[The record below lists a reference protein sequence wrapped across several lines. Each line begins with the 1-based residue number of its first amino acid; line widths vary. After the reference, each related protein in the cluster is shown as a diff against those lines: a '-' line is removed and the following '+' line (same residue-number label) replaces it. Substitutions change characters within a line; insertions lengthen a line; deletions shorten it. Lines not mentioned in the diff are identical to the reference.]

1 MGLNI
6 ENVCKSYNGKKVLDN
21 ISFNMD
27 DPGVFGLL
35 GTNGAGKTT
44 TIRIILG
51 ILEKDSGNVSWD
63 KKSVT
68 RENVNFGYL
77 PEERGIYPKAKVGEQ
92 LIYFAELKGLSKEQ
106 AKASLDKWSKR
117 MKIEEYLDMPAEK
130 LSKGNQQKAQFLTC
144 VMHDPELMILDEPF
158 SGMDPIN
165 TDIFKSVINEL
176 VSKGKYIIMSAHQM
190 PTIEEFCH
198 NIIILNKGRTVL
210 KGNLKEI
217 KDSYDIK
224 KISIE
229 TSKNVDDVIK
239 SFNLEVLKKEDNSYL
254 VGIDNL
260 SQSQEVLKAISAKG
274 IQVNK
279 FELVK
284 PTLYDIFVE
293 KVGEDKW
300 ESLKRY

>member
-1 MGLNI
+1 MGINV
-6 ENVCKSYNGKKVLDN
+6 ENVCKSYSGKKVLDN
-21 ISFNMD
+21 ISFNMSTS
-27 DPGVFGLL
+27 GVFGLL

-51 ILEKDSGNVSWD
+51 ILEKDSGSVSWNG
-63 KKSVT
+63 KNVT

-92 LIYFAELKGLSKEQ
+92 LIYFAELKGMSRAN
-106 AKASLDKWSKR
+106 AKISLEKWAKR

-158 SGMDPIN
+158 SGMDPVN
-165 TDIFKSVINEL
+165 TDIFKNVINEL
-176 VSKGKYIIMSAHQM
+176 IAEGKYIIMSSHQM
-190 PTIEEFCH
+190 PTIEEFCKD
-198 NIIILNKGRTVL
+198 IIIIDRGKTLL

-224 KISIE
+224 KIYIE
-229 TSKNVDDVIK
+229 TSKKVDDVIK
-239 SFNLEVLKKEDNSYL
+239 DFNLKILKNEDSTYL
-254 VGIDNL
+254 VEIDNL
-260 SQSQEVLKAISAKG
+260 NQSQEVLKSISNKG

-293 KVGEDKW
+293 KVGEEK
-300 ESLKRY
+300 

>member
-1 MGLNI
+1 MGINI
-6 ENVCKSYNGKKVLDN
+6 ENVCKSYDGKKVLDN

-27 DPGVFGLL
+27 TSGVFGLL

-51 ILEKDSGNVSWD
+51 ILEKDSGSVSWNG
-63 KKSVT
+63 KNVT

-77 PEERGIYPKAKVGEQ
+77 PEERGIYPKAKVSEQ
-92 LIYFAELKGLSKEQ
+92 LIYFAQLKGMPLSK
-106 AKASLDKWSKR
+106 AKESLIKWAKK

-130 LSKGNQQKAQFLTC
+130 LSKGNQQKVQFLTC

-176 VSKGKYIIMSAHQM
+176 IAEGKYIIMSAHQM
-190 PTIEEFCH
+190 PTIEEFCKD
-198 NIIILNKGRTVL
+198 IIIIDRGKTIL

-217 KDSYDIK
+217 KDSYEIK
-224 KISIE
+224 KICIE
-229 TSKNVDDVIK
+229 ASKDIDDIIK
-239 SFNLEVLKKEDNSYL
+239 GFSLPILSKEDGTYI

-260 SQSQEVLKAISAKG
+260 NQSQEVLKAISNKG
-274 IQVNK
+274 IQVDK
-279 FELVK
+279 FELVR
-284 PTLYDIFVE
+284 PTLYDVFVE
-293 KVGEDKW
+293 KVGEDHA
-300 ESLKRY
+300 RV